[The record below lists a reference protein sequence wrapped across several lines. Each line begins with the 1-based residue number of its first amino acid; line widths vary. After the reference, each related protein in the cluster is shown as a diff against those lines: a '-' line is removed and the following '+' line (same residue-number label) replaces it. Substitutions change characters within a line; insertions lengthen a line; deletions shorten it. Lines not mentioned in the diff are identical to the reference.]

1 VAKLVRQ
8 RLGQLVLVILGLSS
22 LVFFLVR
29 VSGDPAAAIAGAD
42 ADPATLAAIRAN
54 LGLDDPILVQYVR
67 FLGDLLVLD
76 FGDSYQFSTPAME
89 MVLDRLPES
98 ALLTTVAMV
107 IAIAIGV
114 PAGMIGAIHRDNI
127 IGRSVNGL
135 SILGQSIPSFVLG
148 IVLIMIFA
156 VYLGVLPSFGGE
168 GVRSIILPAVTLS
181 AFICARQMRLVQ
193 AYTLDELNRGYVRTA
208 RSLGFS
214 KNRIRYRH
222 IMRNVTVP
230 MLSLVGLELGQFI
243 AGSVIVESVF
253 AWPGL
258 GRLMVD
264 SVENRDYP
272 VLQAGVFII
281 GVLVVL
287 INFIVD
293 LLYQVVDPRLK
304 SKLVNA

>member
-1 VAKLVRQ
+1 MAKLLRQ

-42 ADPATLAAIRAN
+42 ADPATLAAIRSN
-54 LGLDDPILVQYVR
+54 LGLDDPILVQYLR

-76 FGDSYQFSTPAME
+76 FGDSYQYSTPAME
-89 MVLDRLPES
+89 LVLDRLPES
-98 ALLTTVAMV
+98 ALLTGVAMV
-107 IAIAIGV
+107 IAIGLGV
-114 PAGMIGAIHRDNI
+114 PAGMLGAIHRDNV

-168 GVRSIILPAVTLS
+168 GFKSIILPAVTLS

-193 AYTLDELNRGYVRTA
+193 AYTLEELNRGYVRTA
-208 RSLGFS
+208 NSLGYS
-214 KNRIRYRH
+214 KARIRYRH
-222 IMRNVTVP
+222 ILRNVTVP
-230 MLSLVGLELGQFI
+230 LLSLVGLELGQFI

-264 SVENRDYP
+264 SVETRDYP

>member
-1 VAKLVRQ
+1 VAKLLRQ

-29 VSGDPAAAIAGAD
+29 VSGDPAAAIAGGD
-42 ADPATLAAIRAN
+42 ADPATVAAIRSN
-54 LGLDDPILVQYVR
+54 LGLDDPLLVQYGR
-67 FLGDLLVLD
+67 FLVDLAQLD
-76 FGDSYQFSTPAME
+76 FGNSYQFSTPAME
-89 MVLDRLPES
+89 LVLDRLPQS
-98 ALLTTVAMV
+98 AYLTSVAMV
-107 IAIAIGV
+107 IAIALGV
-114 PAGMIGAIHRDNI
+114 PAGMLGAIHRDKFL
-127 IGRSVNGL
+127 GRLVNGL

-148 IVLIMIFA
+148 ILLIMVFA

-168 GVRSIILPAVTLS
+168 GVESLILPAAALS

-193 AYTLDELNRGYVRTA
+193 AYTLEELNRGYVRTA
-208 RSLGFS
+208 HSLGFS
-214 KNRIRYRH
+214 KSRIQYRH
-222 IMRNVTVP
+222 ILRNVTVP
-230 MLSLVGLELGQFI
+230 LLSLVGLELGQFI

-264 SVENRDYP
+264 SVESRDYP

-287 INFIVD
+287 INFTVD

>member
-1 VAKLVRQ
+1 MRTLVVQ

-29 VSGDPAAAIAGAD
+29 ISGDPAASIAGAD
-42 ADPATLAAIRAN
+42 ADPATVAAIRTN
-54 LGLDDPILVQYVR
+54 LGLDDPVIVQYVK
-67 FLGDLLVLD
+67 FLGDLLRLD
-76 FGDSYQFSTPAME
+76 FGNSYQFDTSAMQL
-89 MVLDRLPES
+89 VLERLPES
-98 ALLTTVAMV
+98 AKLAGVAMV
-107 IAIAIGV
+107 VAIALGI
-114 PAGMIGAIHRDNI
+114 PAGMLGAIHRDNL

-148 IVLIMIFA
+148 IWLIMLFA
-156 VYLGVLPSFGGE
+156 VILGWLPSFGGE
-168 GVRSIILPAVTLS
+168 GLKSLILPSLTLS

-193 AYTLDELNRGYVRTA
+193 AYTLEELNRGYVRTA
-208 RSLGFS
+208 NSLGFS
-214 KNRIRYRH
+214 KSRIRYRH
-222 IMRNVTVP
+222 ILRNVTVP
-230 MLSLVGLELGQFI
+230 LLSLVGLELGQFI

-253 AWPGL
+253 SWPGL

-264 SVENRDYP
+264 AVANRDYP

-287 INFIVD
+287 INFLVD